1 MTTFN
6 PIPNQKTET
15 DEPNWALSMAAA
27 IPSGVIKIV
36 EGTATF
42 GAALLDLGVD
52 KDRVEAV
59 EAYFDKI
66 NPFDELAAST
76 GIGKITELIVNIGV
90 PGGLAF
96 KAASGLGKATIA
108 AKQAGRA
115 ISTGEKTRRFAQ
127 GSIAAGL
134 AEGVTIGNVKDAG
147 TFGDFLG
154 GPTEINRD
162 SDSAANELM
171 NRLKFGIEGAAFT
184 GAFGA
189 AGKLIGKMREVRG
202 SNKVKRGFDKS
213 VDKLDSWFRSN
224 GLLTQEGFEAKNV
237 MAGRVA
243 KDTNVGDVAMRQID
257 KLTDKLAKN
266 YRKVAVDK
274 VPFLEAKKT
283 IGKELNDVLMSGT
296 AKNGKLKPKF
306 FSVDEIALDATG
318 KEFKTGKQIYNVEI
332 ESIPPAKKE
341 ALEKILKT
349 KYKASQE
356 DITKLFNQFDGI
368 RDTWSELFTIM
379 GRRLTPQALKDFE
392 TMIPK
397 YINDVLDRGYEYT
410 KATGR
415 NPIQLADNRRPSAT
429 LIKEAVR
436 EFQDI
441 AADKGLKLNDDI
453 AKDMVDEVWKGA
465 YLPKGLTIGKGTA
478 PGQVRF
484 KAVPAFMKDSLA
496 KTLDNDSITKRLYDT
511 NISEVSGVSRDAIK
525 KLLGK
530 ANNPMSSIV
539 DGTANLS
546 AMVRSNQF
554 FDDLILKNNE
564 LKKNYDEWLAGGKVG
579 VEPRIPFLYNTTD
592 DAIKY
597 AGGTADDFDVI
608 TSAKGDAAR
617 EIDRWLDPAATL
629 KTIDKD
635 SLVRTTA
642 KGEIMDLINPLQ
654 GKVALK
660 DYANAFKQTQESGK
674 SIPRQLYNSLILYP
688 KGLSQM
694 SKTILAP
701 FTHARNFISA
711 TAFAAANGHLPFGQ
725 LDDVKKAFNALQ
737 AKGFRR
743 DNEFYQELLELGVV
757 NSNVQLRQ
765 VADLLEDVDFGKTL
779 NKLDSDYGLGR
790 FLKGLRKIKRGA
802 EDYYTA
808 EDDFWKIFTY
818 LGEKSKLDKAFRSKG
833 MRPGQEFI
841 DMNGA
846 KQIFN
851 DQYLKKEAA
860 NLVKNNVPNYAF
872 VSDFI
877 KGLRQLPVGNFVA
890 FPAEIIRTSSN
901 IVESALKEINYKTV
915 INGKTVN
922 PLRRRG
928 IQRLTGMALT
938 TAALPLGTV
947 AMAQAVYNVADDE
960 IDAMRRYVADWS
972 KNSVLVPFKD
982 EDGKLSYIDF
992 SHLNAYDT
1000 VTRPI
1005 QTVLNKVN
1013 AGRADEDGLV
1023 DDFVLGMFES
1033 TKELG
1038 SPFISESIWTAGLAD
1053 IFVRGGRTRD
1063 NRQLWNEKDA
1073 IGDKISKSIGHL
1085 VDTQLPLNWKQL
1097 GRLGLSIRP
1106 VNDLGR
1112 FDERGNQYDFG
1123 NELAGIAGLRRVEVN
1138 PEKSFNYKITDFK
1151 KGIRNSRNLFTSA
1164 TLKGGVVTP
1173 EQVVDAYI
1181 NANRALYET
1190 NRSLYLDIEAAKT
1203 LGMSEDALFTNMRNR
1218 GENRAFNF
1226 INEGTF
1232 RPLTISRDVRGLFE
1246 KKANELGTVNPYD
1259 KAADV
1264 IDRIR
1269 DVLSETSLKGDLFP
1283 NIENPLKASLLPD
1296 TVAQANLMLN
1306 NNPANLAMA
1315 TAPGFG
1321 VGLQNTNIDP
1331 VTGLTASQEVL
1342 LDPLEQR
1349 YVKNKNRRTNTR
1361 LT

>member
-1 MTTFN
+1 MVTFN
-6 PIPNQKTET
+6 TTPEKET
-15 DEPNWALSMAAA
+15 TDQPNWALSMAAA

-52 KDRVEAV
+52 RDRVEAV
-59 EAYFDKI
+59 ESYFEKI

-108 AKQAGRA
+108 AKQAGKA
-115 ISTGEKTRRFAQ
+115 ISRGEKTRRFAQ
-127 GSIAAGL
+127 GSIAAGV
-134 AEGVTIGNVKDAG
+134 AEGVTVGDIQEAG
-147 TFGDFLG
+147 TFGDFMG

-202 SNKVKRGFDKS
+202 SNKVKSGFDKS

-224 GLLTQEGFEAKNV
+224 GVLSPQAFDVKNV

-243 KDTNVGDVAMRQID
+243 SDTFVGDVAMRQID
-257 KLTDKLAKN
+257 KLTDKLAKS
-266 YRKVAVDK
+266 YRNVAVDK

-283 IGKELNDVLMSGT
+283 IGKELNDVLMSGN

-306 FSVDEIALDATG
+306 FTVDEIALDATG

-332 ESIPPAKKE
+332 ESIPSNKKE
-341 ALEKILKT
+341 ALEKLLKT
-349 KYKASQE
+349 KYKAKQE

-397 YINDVLDRGYEYT
+397 YVNDVLDRGYEYT
-410 KATGR
+410 KATAR
-415 NPIQLADNRRPSAT
+415 SDIQLAANRKPSDT
-429 LIKEAVR
+429 LIKNAIKD
-436 EFQDI
+436 FQDV
-441 AADKGLKLNDDI
+441 AADKGLKLNDDL
-453 AKDMVDEVWKGA
+453 AKDMVDYVWQGA
-465 YLPKGLTIGKGTA
+465 YLPRGLTIGKGTA

-484 KAVPAFMKDSLA
+484 RAVPAFMKDSLA
-496 KTLDNDSITKRLYDT
+496 ATLDNDSIAKRLYDT
-511 NISEVSGVSRDAIK
+511 NISEISGVSKDAIQ

-530 ANNPMSSIV
+530 AKNPMSSIV

-554 FDDLILKNNE
+554 FDDLILKNNK
-564 LKKNYDEWLAGGKVG
+564 LKTDYDEWLAGGKVG
-579 VEPRIPFLYNTTD
+579 QEPAIPFLYSTTD

-597 AGGTADDFDVI
+597 AGGSPTDFDMI
-608 TSAKGDAAR
+608 AAPTGDAAR
-617 EIDRWLDPAATL
+617 KIDRFL
-629 KTIDKD
+629 DKD
-635 SLVRTTA
+635 ATIKSVDIDNKVRIGA
-642 KGEIMDLINPLQ
+642 KKDIEELLNPLQ
-654 GKVALK
+654 GKIALK
-660 DYANAFKQTQESGK
+660 DYAK
-674 SIPRQLYNSLILYP
+674 SFENTTELPKSFPRQIYNGLILYP

-711 TAFAAANGHLPFGQ
+711 TAFAAANGHLPFGNI
-725 LDDVKKAFNALQ
+725 DDVKKAWNSLQ
-737 AKGFRR
+737 APVIGGRQ
-743 DNEFYQELLELGVV
+743 NNAFYQELLELGVV
-757 NSNVQLRQ
+757 NSNVQLKQ
-765 VADLLEDVDFGKTL
+765 VADLLEDVDFGQTL

-818 LGEKSKLDKAFRSKG
+818 LGEKSKLDKAFRNSGLRDG
-833 MRPGQEFI
+833 MEFI

-851 DQYLKKEAA
+851 DQYLKKAA
-860 NLVKNNVPNYAF
+860 ADMVKNNVPNYAF

-901 IVESALKEINYKTV
+901 IVETALKEINYKTV
-915 INGKTVN
+915 INGRTVN
-922 PLRRRG
+922 PLRGRG
-928 IQRLTGMALT
+928 IQRLTGMAAT
-938 TAALPLGTV
+938 TAVLPIGTV
-947 AMAQAVYNVADDE
+947 AAAQAIYNVADDE

-982 EDGKLSYIDF
+982 DDGKLSYVDF

-1005 QTVLNKVN
+1005 QTVLNAVN

-1063 NRQLWNEKDA
+1063 NRSLWNEKDA
-1073 IGDKISKSIGHL
+1073 IGDKMFKSISHL
-1085 VDTQLPLNWKQL
+1085 VDTQMPLNWKQMQ
-1097 GRLGLSIRP
+1097 RIGLSLYP
-1106 VNDLGR
+1106 VNSLGK
-1112 FDERGNQYDFG
+1112 FDERGNQYDLG
-1123 NELAGIAGLRRVEVN
+1123 NELAGIAGLRRVEVD
-1138 PEKSFNYKITDFK
+1138 PTKSFNYKITNFK
-1151 KGIRNSRNLFTSA
+1151 KGVRDSRNLFTSA
-1164 TLKGGVVTP
+1164 VLKGGVVTP
-1173 EQVVDAYI
+1173 EQIVDAYI

-1190 NRSLYLDIEAAKT
+1190 NRELFLDMEAAKT
-1203 LGMSEDALFTNMRNR
+1203 LGMNEDELSTNMRGR
-1218 GENRAFNF
+1218 GETRAFNF
-1226 INEGTF
+1226 LNEGIF
-1232 RPLTISRDVRGLFE
+1232 RPYTISNNVIPLFE
-1246 KKANELGTVNPYD
+1246 KRANELKISNPYE

-1264 IDRIR
+1264 IGRIR
-1269 DVLSETSLKGDLFP
+1269 EVLSEVSLEGDLFP
-1283 NIENPLKASLLPD
+1283 DIKNPLSSELLPN
-1296 TVAQANLMLN
+1296 VVGQANQLLN
-1306 NNPANLAMA
+1306 NNPASAAMA
-1315 TAPGFG
+1315 TAPGFIG
-1321 VGLQNTNIDP
+1321 QGNTNIDP
-1331 VTGLTASQEVL
+1331 VTRLTSAEEVL

-1349 YVKNKNRRTNTR
+1349 YVKNKRTNTR